1 MKKILF
7 ILVISTS
14 IFSCKKKELIE
25 PTTVSSPTQEK
36 LIANFRFVYNLNG
49 SVSFVNLTTP
59 TLSINYQWDFG
70 DSTTSIQ
77 LSPTH
82 NFLQNKEYAITL
94 ISIAT
99 NGEKD
104 TCRKT
109 ISVTNLIIPTPPRKD
124 IEIISRT
131 LATGKKI
138 YDTLYVPQDHF
149 WGSYKVSQHTVQ
161 NLKIGTM
168 FNETNPSYYY
178 TFDQVSWN
186 IPFDN
191 APYWNIDPSS
201 WTVSNDKKQ
210 YSFVIMNYIYFHN
223 SILMKVAQQ
232 TVSVVLDSNIA
243 TITIIIPGIYKEQ
256 WITTALK

>member
-1 MKKILF
+1 M
-7 ILVISTS
+7 
-14 IFSCKKKELIE
+14 
-25 PTTVSSPTQEK
+25 QEK
-36 LIANFRFVYNLNG
+36 LVANFRFVYNLNG

-59 TLSINYQWDFG
+59 TLSVNYQWDFG
-70 DSTTSIQ
+70 DSATSIQ

-82 NFLQNKEYAITL
+82 NYLQNKEYVVML
-94 ISIAT
+94 ISTASSGI
-99 NGEKD
+99 KD

-109 ISVTNLIIPTPPRKD
+109 ISVTNLIISTPPRKD

-131 LATGKKI
+131 LATGNKV

-149 WGSYKVSQHTVQ
+149 WGSYKVFQHTIQ
-161 NLKIGTM
+161 NLKVGTI
-168 FNETNPSYYY
+168 FNETNPNYYY

-191 APYWNIDPSS
+191 VPYWNIDPSS

-210 YSFVIMNYIYFHN
+210 YSFTIVNYVYFHN

-232 TVSVVLDSNIA
+232 TVSVFIENNIA
-243 TITIIIPGIYKEQ
+243 TCTITIPGIYREQ
-256 WITTALK
+256 WIMSPLMVK